1 MQTNVFSWLE
11 KWADYRPQ
19 RLFMRRASDNREWTY
34 SDFHRASLALAAA
47 LQSEFDLGKG
57 DRVAILA
64 QNSVEHILLFFAAIR
79 LGSILVPLNY
89 RLTSKE
95 LNIPLRD
102 AEAKLIFVANEYADT
117 LATASEGTQP
127 GRVLPL
133 TYVEEYFAAS
143 AIPAPASSARA
154 DEPVMILYTS
164 GTTGRPKG
172 VIITHEML
180 FWNSLNTTLRL
191 DLTSSDH
198 SLSFAPFFH
207 TGGWNVLL
215 TPFIHRGAS
224 HTLLEKFAAAEIL
237 RRISSERVTLLF
249 GVPTMLKMLAED
261 PGFTSSDLTSMRYII
276 VGGAPM
282 PLPLIDL
289 WHERNIPIRQ
299 GYGLTEVGPNTFSL
313 HQDNAHSKMGS
324 IGKPNFYIE
333 AKVLD
338 EAGRECPANRPGELC
353 LKSPVVTP
361 GYWRD
366 TAATQASLRDGW
378 FHTGDIVRKDEDGF
392 FYVVDRKKN
401 MYISGGENVYPLE
414 VERVLCQHAAIKE
427 AAVIGVADARWG
439 ETGAAFLVPAQGEK
453 TIIPDD
459 LAAYARHRL
468 ATYKVPKHYFTIPDL
483 PLTDSGKVDRKK
495 LLEMYHSHP

>member
-19 RLFMRRASDNREWTY
+19 RLFVRQASDNREWTY

-143 AIPAPASSARA
+143 AIPAPASIARA

-299 GYGLTEVGPNTFSL
+299 GYGLTEVGPNTFLS
-313 HQDNAHSKMGS
+313 
-324 IGKPNFYIE
+324 
-333 AKVLD
+333 
-338 EAGRECPANRPGELC
+338 
-353 LKSPVVTP
+353 
-361 GYWRD
+361 
-366 TAATQASLRDGW
+366 ASG
-378 FHTGDIVRKDEDGF
+378 
-392 FYVVDRKKN
+392 
-401 MYISGGENVYPLE
+401 
-414 VERVLCQHAAIKE
+414 
-427 AAVIGVADARWG
+427 
-439 ETGAAFLVPAQGEK
+439 
-453 TIIPDD
+453 
-459 LAAYARHRL
+459 
-468 ATYKVPKHYFTIPDL
+468 
-483 PLTDSGKVDRKK
+483 
-495 LLEMYHSHP
+495 